1 MKDIATIFGIL
12 LFICSVGLV
21 LVFYQQ
27 NANSQ
32 DSVFLAVNETVKTE
46 VATYVSKGASRVNV
60 GELYLD
66 IPQFEKETV
75 EKLSQPIGSKVT
87 ADQVV
92 FRYLKGTKGQ
102 IKAIRATIK
111 AGKKE
116 YKTTIV
122 VDTHH
127 GF

>member
-46 VATYVSKGASRVNV
+46 VATHVSKGDSRVNV

-87 ADQVV
+87 ADQVS

-102 IKAIRATIK
+102 IKAVRAMIK

>member
-46 VATYVSKGASRVNV
+46 VATHVSKGDSRVNV

-87 ADQVV
+87 ADQVT

-102 IKAIRATIK
+102 IKAVRALIK

>member
-46 VATYVSKGASRVNV
+46 VATHVSKGDSRVNL

-87 ADQVV
+87 ADQVS

-102 IKAIRATIK
+102 IKAVRAMIK

>member
-46 VATYVSKGASRVNV
+46 VATHVSKGDSRVNV

-87 ADQVV
+87 ADQVS

-102 IKAIRATIK
+102 VKAVRATIK

>member
-1 MKDIATIFGIL
+1 M
-12 LFICSVGLV
+12 
-21 LVFYQQ
+21 FYQQ

-46 VATYVSKGASRVNV
+46 VATHVSKGDSRVNV

-87 ADQVV
+87 ADQVS

-102 IKAIRATIK
+102 VKAVRATIK